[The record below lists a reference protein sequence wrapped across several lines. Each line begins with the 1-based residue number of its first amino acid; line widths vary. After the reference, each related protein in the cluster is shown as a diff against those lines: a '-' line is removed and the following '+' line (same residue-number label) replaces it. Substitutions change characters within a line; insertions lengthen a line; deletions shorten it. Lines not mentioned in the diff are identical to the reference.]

1 MSNSSKLSAKDRIL
15 TLLDDNSFVEI
26 GSLVTKRNTDFN
38 LQAKEAP
45 SDGVITGYGTIN
57 DGPVYVYAQDA
68 SVLNGTIGEMHA
80 KKISRI
86 YDLAMKCGAPVVGL
100 IDCGGL
106 RIEEAC
112 DALEGLGEVMTKQVL
127 ASGVIPQI
135 AVIFG
140 SCGGGLSVSAS
151 LNDFVF
157 VEKNGKLFLNT
168 PNVVKGNN
176 TDKCDTASAAF
187 KAECGLA
194 DFTAEGEVEILNE
207 VRNLVSVIPSCNED
221 DAVLSECDDDL
232 NRLTTDFAGEAED
245 PAVALAD
252 LSDGGFFI
260 EVQKDFAKDMV
271 TGFIKLDGV
280 TVGAVANR
288 AVLSKDGKA
297 VEKFDTKLTA
307 NGCAKATKFVNFCD
321 AFDIPLLT
329 VTNVDGYASCMCAEK
344 KLSREAAQLLSAF
357 ADATCPK
364 VNVIV
369 KGIGSAYTVMNS
381 KASGADM
388 IFALE
393 GAQIGPMASDLAVQI
408 LTGDQKDEAKKAE
421 YEKLQLSAE
430 SAAKRGYVDA
440 IISADDVRKS
450 VVYAFEM
457 LYLKAEDRPGK
468 KHKTV

>member
-1 MSNSSKLSAKDRIL
+1 MSNSSKLSAKDRVL
-15 TLLDDNSFVEI
+15 TLLDNNSFVEI
-26 GSLVTKRNTDFN
+26 GALVTKRNTDFN
-38 LQAKEAP
+38 LQTKEAP

-57 DGPVYVYAQDA
+57 DGPVYVYSQDA

-80 KKISRI
+80 KKIERI
-86 YDLAMKCGAPVVGL
+86 YDLAMKCGAPVIGL

-106 RIEEAC
+106 RIEEAN
-112 DALEGLGEVMTKQVL
+112 DALEGLGSVMTKQVL

-168 PNVVKGNN
+168 PNAVKGNN
-176 TDKCDTASAAF
+176 TDKCDTSSAEF
-187 KAECGLA
+187 KAGCGAA

-207 VRNLVSVIPSCNED
+207 VRNLVSVIPACNDD
-221 DAVLSECDDDL
+221 DAALSECDDDL
-232 NRLTTDFAGEAED
+232 NRLTDAFADEAAD

-252 LSDGGFFI
+252 ISDGGFFI
-260 EVQKDFAKDMV
+260 EVQKDFAKEMV

-288 AVLSKDGKA
+288 AAVLKDGKA
-297 VEKFDTKLTA
+297 AEKFETKLTHC
-307 NGCAKATKFVNFCD
+307 GCSKAAKFVNFCD
-321 AFDIPLLT
+321 AFEIPVLT
-329 VTNVDGYASCMCAEK
+329 LTNVDGYGACMCNEK
-344 KLSREAAQLLSAF
+344 KLSREAAALISAF

-364 VNVIV
+364 VNVVI

-381 KASGADM
+381 KATGADM
-388 IFALE
+388 VFALE

-440 IISADDVRKS
+440 IIAPADVRRN

-457 LYLKAEDRPGK
+457 LYLKAEERPGK

>member
-1 MSNSSKLSAKDRIL
+1 MGNSSKLSAKDRVL

-26 GSLVTKRNTDFN
+26 GALVTKRNTDFN

-80 KKISRI
+80 AKIARI
-86 YDLAMKCGAPVVGL
+86 YDLAMKCGAPVIGL

-106 RIEEAC
+106 RIEEAT
-112 DALEGLGEVMTKQVL
+112 DALEGLGQVMTKQVL

-135 AVIFG
+135 AVILG

-187 KAECGLA
+187 KAECGAA
-194 DFTAEGEVEILNE
+194 DFCAEGETELLNE
-207 VRNLVSVIPSCNED
+207 VRNLVSIIPSCNED
-221 DAVLSECDDDL
+221 DAVLSECNDDL
-232 NRLTTDFAGEAED
+232 NRLTAGFAGEAED

-252 LSDGGFFI
+252 ISDDGFFI
-260 EVQKDFAKDMV
+260 EVKKDFAKEMV

-280 TVGAVANR
+280 TIGAVANR
-288 AVLSKDGKA
+288 AAVLKDGKA
-297 VEKFDTKLTA
+297 AEKFDTKLTA
-307 NGCAKATKFVNFCD
+307 GGCEKAEKFVKFCD
-321 AFDIPLLT
+321 AFDIPVLT

-344 KLSREAAQLLSAF
+344 KLSREAARLMAAF

-381 KASGADM
+381 KSTGADM
-388 IFALE
+388 VFALE
-393 GAQIGPMASDLAVQI
+393 GALIGPMASDLAVQI
-408 LTGDQKDEAKKAE
+408 LTGDKKDEAAKAE

-430 SAAKRGYVDA
+430 AAARRGYVDA
-440 IISADDVRKS
+440 IIAPEDVRRN
-450 VVYAFEM
+450 VLYAFEM

-468 KHKTV
+468 KYKTV

>member
-26 GSLVTKRNTDFN
+26 GALVTKRNTDFN

-80 KKISRI
+80 KKISRM
-86 YDLAMKCGAPVVGL
+86 YDLAMKCGAPVIGL

-106 RIEEAC
+106 RIEEAT

-135 AVIFG
+135 AVILG

-187 KAECGLA
+187 KAECGAA
-194 DFTAEGEVEILNE
+194 DFCVEGEVEILNE
-207 VRNLVSVIPSCNED
+207 VRNLVSVIPACNED

-232 NRLTTDFAGEAED
+232 NRLTPDFAGEAED

-252 LSDGGFFI
+252 ISDDGFFI
-260 EVQKDFAKDMV
+260 EVKKDFAKEMV

-280 TVGAVANR
+280 TIGAVANR

-297 VEKFDTKLTA
+297 AEKFETRLTA
-307 NGCAKATKFVNFCD
+307 GGCAKAEKFVKFCD
-321 AFDIPLLT
+321 AFDIPVLT
-329 VTNVDGYASCMCAEK
+329 ITNVDGYATCMCAEK
-344 KLSREAAQLLSAF
+344 KLSREAAQLLAAF

-381 KASGADM
+381 KATGADM
-388 IFALE
+388 VFALE
-393 GAQIGPMASDLAVQI
+393 GALVGPMASDLAVQI
-408 LTGDQKDEAKKAE
+408 LTGDQKDDAAKAE

-430 SAAKRGYVDA
+430 AAAKRGYVDA
-440 IISADDVRKS
+440 IISSEDVRRN
-450 VVYAFEM
+450 VLYAFEM

-468 KHKTV
+468 KYKTV

>member
-26 GSLVTKRNTDFN
+26 GALVTKRNTDFN

-45 SDGVITGYGTIN
+45 SDGVITGYGTIA
-57 DGPVYVYAQDA
+57 DAPVYVYSQDA
-68 SVLNGTIGEMHA
+68 SVLGGTIGEMHA
-80 KKISRI
+80 RKIAKI
-86 YDLAMKCGAPVVGL
+86 YDLAMKCGAPVIGL

-112 DALEGLGEVMTKQVL
+112 DALEGLGDIMTKQVL

-140 SCGGGLSVSAS
+140 SCGGGLSISAS

-176 TDKCDTASAAF
+176 VDKCDTASAAF
-187 KAECGLA
+187 KAECGAA
-194 DFTAEGEVEILNE
+194 DFCIEGEVETLNA
-207 VRNLVSVIPSCNED
+207 VRNLISVIPSCNED
-221 DAVLSECDDDL
+221 DAALSDCDDDL
-232 NRLTTDFAGEAED
+232 NRLTDDFAGEAED

-252 LSDGGFFI
+252 LSDDGFMI
-260 EVQKDFAKDMV
+260 EVGKEFAKEMV
-271 TGFIKLDGV
+271 TAFIKLDGI
-280 TVGAVANR
+280 TIGAVANR
-288 AVLSKDGKA
+288 TVLSKDGKA
-297 VEKFDTKLTA
+297 VEKFESKLTA
-307 NGCAKATKFVNFCD
+307 NGCSKAARFVNFCD
-321 AFDIPLLT
+321 AFDIPVLT

-344 KLSREAAQLLSAF
+344 KLSKEAAGLLAAF

-388 IFALE
+388 VFALE
-393 GAQIGPMASDLAVQI
+393 GALVGPMASDLAVQI
-408 LTGDQKDEAKKAE
+408 LDPDKKDAKVQSE
-421 YEKLQLSAE
+421 YEKLQLSAQ
-430 SAAKRGYVDA
+430 AAARRGYVDS
-440 IISADDVRKS
+440 IIAAADVRKN
-450 VVYAFEM
+450 VLYAFEM

-468 KHKTV
+468 KHKAF